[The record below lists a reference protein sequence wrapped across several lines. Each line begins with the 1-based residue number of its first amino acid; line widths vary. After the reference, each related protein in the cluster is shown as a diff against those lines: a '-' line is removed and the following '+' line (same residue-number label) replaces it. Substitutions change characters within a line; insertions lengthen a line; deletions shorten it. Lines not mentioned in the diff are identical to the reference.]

1 MRSMHRSA
9 RTRTQGASAG
19 LTGRT
24 AGAGAPLTDVTYP
37 PLDVPKPVARD
48 LWIVDSGPL
57 RAAGVM
63 PLPVRMSVVRLAD
76 GGLWLHSPTRY
87 DPDLHRA
94 LAEIGPIRHLVAPNI
109 AHWTLL
115 RDWQIHCPEALT
127 WAAPNLRRRG
137 QVRARMRAGLRLD
150 RDLGD
155 TAPPDWARDLR
166 QVVVPGALGFREVAF
181 FHDVSRSLILTDLVL
196 NLEPGRLPAWMR
208 PLARLVGI
216 TAPDGRAP
224 AYLRGAVRLG
234 GAEARRAAAALVA
247 LAPERVLFAHG
258 AWFARDGT
266 AALRRSLR
274 WLLKT

>member
-1 MRSMHRSA
+1 M
-9 RTRTQGASAG
+9 
-19 LTGRT
+19 
-24 AGAGAPLTDVTYP
+24 TDVTYP

-155 TAPPDWARDLR
+155 AAPPDWARDLR

-234 GAEARRAAAALVA
+234 
-247 LAPERVLFAHG
+247 
-258 AWFARDGT
+258 
-266 AALRRSLR
+266 RSP
-274 WLLKT
+274 